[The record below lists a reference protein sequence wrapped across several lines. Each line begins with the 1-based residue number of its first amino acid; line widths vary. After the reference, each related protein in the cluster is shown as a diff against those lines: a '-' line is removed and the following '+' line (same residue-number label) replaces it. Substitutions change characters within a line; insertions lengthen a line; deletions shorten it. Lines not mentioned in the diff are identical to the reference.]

1 MNYISEINSFYDWL
15 ETNRL
20 SKSAIALWYA
30 LMHINNK
37 ANWIESF
44 EVAISTLEFKT
55 GFKRSEL
62 FEARNILQQKC
73 RIEWCSRGGNLC
85 ASYKI
90 IPFCVH
96 NTDTSTDTNSN
107 TNPTQKHTINKLN
120 KTKQNNSFKEKDKKE
135 SFDFR
140 KILIEDFNCDKQ
152 HVSDWLEVRKK
163 KNASNTE
170 TALKNFINECQ
181 KNNFPVSEAVKI
193 CAEKSWRGFEYKW
206 LENSDYNSQTN
217 GNQWQK
223 TNGGTGSTNHT
234 GASGKPAA
242 DKGESGAGDLGAS
255 KDYTERF

>member
-1 MNYISEINSFYDWL
+1 MNYIIEINSFYDWL

-62 FEARNILQQKC
+62 FEARNILQQKG
-73 RIEWCSRGGNLC
+73 RITWYSKGGNLC

-96 NTDTSTDTNSN
+96 NTDASVDTSADASADANGN

-120 KTKQNNSFKEKDKKE
+120 KTKQNSIFKEKEKKE
-135 SFDFR
+135 KFDFR
-140 KILIEDFNCDKQ
+140 KILIENFNCKEQ
-152 HVSDWLEVRKK
+152 YVSDWLEVRKNK
-163 KNASNTE
+163 RASNTE

-181 KNNFPVSEAVKI
+181 KNNFPVCEAVKI
-193 CAEKSWRGFEYKW
+193 CAEKSWQGFKYKW
-206 LENSDYNSQTN
+206 LENSDFNLQNNGTNQRNSKT
-217 GNQWQK
+217 GNQRP
-223 TNGGTGSTNHT
+223 T
-234 GASGKPAA
+234 AA
-242 DKGESGAGDLGAS
+242 DLNSAVRAGRALAEAA
-255 KDYTERF
+255 KHE